1 MTMNEMKTPKQEGA
15 RAPSI
20 HERWAAVQAEV
31 RQMDKDKRVGG
42 TGPKYDYFS
51 EAQIKAFL
59 RTVFRKHGLFIMPSY
74 HSVTIERLEK
84 VTKNRD
90 GEFTRVEFLYTVKGQ
105 VTIFSDAGE
114 TIGPFSIA
122 GSGMDS
128 REKGVFKA
136 ETAGLRHWFLNA
148 LCISDGMDPE
158 EYDDPAVT
166 AATAPAPAPVDPV
179 ITITGPKLVILDDMR
194 KNDAFMEVTI
204 ELPNGEMKSVRE
216 LMENV
221 DTWTDA
227 KVDRFFKKFVD
238 LGFKP

>member
-31 RQMDKDKRVGG
+31 RQMDKDKRVSGG
-42 TGPKYDYFS
+42 GPKYDYFS
-51 EAQIKAFL
+51 EAQVKAFL
-59 RTVFRKHGLFIMPSY
+59 RTVFRKHGLFIMPSF
-74 HSVTIERLEK
+74 HGVTTEKIEK
-84 VTKNRD
+84 PGNK
-90 GEFTRVEFLYTVKGQ
+90 VEFFQTVHGQ
-105 VTIFSDAGE
+105 VTIYSDAGDK
-114 TIGPFSIA
+114 IGPFSIA

-128 REKGVFKA
+128 REKAIFKA